1 MPFRP
6 RSLALA
12 ILGAVAAAGLG
23 TAAGPRP
30 TVIPSEITV
39 PAPGVLWSDL
49 AGFPCRYQGVRVRF
63 TIQFHGRLAR
73 WSPGPTRFGPGAFA
87 AVSAWADEQYPW
99 FENEF
104 ENPAARVFLRR
115 GTELERTFASAT
127 THQRFEVEG
136 YVREVWLDRP
146 WIELVAAT
154 PLEDAIGEATVFHAA
169 RALELMEEGTF
180 VLADEALQQALQQD
194 SLPPHAR
201 EELGRLREICTSEI
215 ADPKPPPIRPRDKMK
230 NS

>member
-12 ILGAVAAAGLG
+12 VIAAVVAAGLG
-23 TAAGPRP
+23 LAAGPRP
-30 TVIPSEITV
+30 TSSSREITG
-39 PAPGVLWSDL
+39 PAPAVTWSEL
-49 AGFPCRYQGVRVRF
+49 AGFPCRHHGTKVRF
-63 TIQFHGRLAR
+63 TIQFHGRPAR
-73 WSPGPTRFGPGAFA
+73 WSAGPTRFGAGAFVA
-87 AVSAWADEQYPW
+87 ISAWADEQLPW

-104 ENPAARVFLRR
+104 ENPAARVYLRR
-115 GTELERTFASAT
+115 GTDLERTFASAT

-154 PLEDAIGEATVFHAA
+154 PLDEAIGEATVFHAA
-169 RALELMEEGTF
+169 RALELMEDGTF
-180 VLADEALQQALQQD
+180 VIADEALQQALQQD

-201 EELGRLREICTSEI
+201 QELGKLREVCLEEM
-215 ADPKPPPIRPRDKMK
+215 ADPKPAPIRPRR
-230 NS
+230 N